1 MKDFYVV
8 LACGCLSVLFAF
20 GMAKYSTVQAQS
32 ESIKTST
39 RYISGHS
46 YILFTNNDSISVVHD
61 EACFSRSHGR

>member
-1 MKDFYVV
+1 MKYLFISLYFIFV
-8 LACGCLSVLFAF
+8 LLLVIH
-20 GMAKYSTVQAQS
+20 YIPNIPIQAQS

-61 EACFSRSHGR
+61 EACFSRSHGK